1 VPVAIELTGVSK
13 LYKLYDSPNQRLKEL
28 ATFNRIQ
35 AHSELWVLRDISLRI
50 EKGETFCIVGENGSG
65 KSTLLKLIAG
75 ILEPTQ
81 GTVQVHGRMT
91 TLLELGSGFNPE
103 FTGRENLYLNAA
115 IHGLSNAE
123 VDAKLAA
130 ILAFA
135 EIGEHID
142 QPLRTYSSG
151 MAVRLGFALAAH
163 LDPEILIVDEALAVG
178 DIYFRQRC
186 MRKIHELRASGVT
199 LIFVSHDVAD
209 VCALGTRVLW
219 LDKGHMRQLGEPA
232 AVTADYLAA
241 SLEKDSNLRHT
252 EAVSTAPHDSQ
263 PIVVPP
269 LAPGITRHGDRRAEV
284 LGLLTMDEHGAVT
297 TAFAAPC
304 KLIIR
309 VQVRGIA
316 ATIRQPI
323 VGVLLRTAD
332 GIDLAGANTARL
344 NLPVSPLA
352 PGEVRTLDFH
362 FDLPEFAPGRYTL
375 TPAVADGDLGE
386 YAICDMAQNAAAFD
400 VRATRPVTGY
410 LRFPCTVSVSRPLP
424 E

>member
-1 VPVAIELTGVSK
+1 MPIAIELQGVSK

-28 ATFNRIQ
+28 ATFNRLQ
-35 AHSELWVLRDISLRI
+35 THRELWVLRDVSLSI

-75 ILEPTQ
+75 ILEPTA
-81 GTVQVHGRMT
+81 GTVEVHGRMT

-115 IHGLSNAE
+115 IHGLTKAE
-123 VDAKLAA
+123 VDAKLES

-186 MRKIHELRASGVT
+186 MRKIHELRAAGVT

-232 AVTADYLAA
+232 AVTSDYLAA
-241 SLEKDSNLRHT
+241 LLEKDSNMRHH
-252 EAVSTAPHDSQ
+252 EPVSEVHLTTQAID
-263 PIVVPP
+263 VPP
-269 LAPGITRHGDRRAEV
+269 IAASITRHGDGRGEV
-284 LGLLTMDEHGAVT
+284 LGLTLRDEQGRIIEQLEVPA
-297 TAFAAPC
+297 
-304 KLIIR
+304 KLVVR
-309 VQVRGIA
+309 VQVRGRQA
-316 ATIRQPI
+316 IRQPI

-332 GIDLAGANTARL
+332 GIDLAGANTAGA
-344 NLPVSPLA
+344 NLPVSPIA
-352 PGEVRTLDFH
+352 AGEVRTLDFH
-362 FDLPEFAPGRYTL
+362 FDLPELAPGDYTL
-375 TPAVADGDLGE
+375 TPAIADGDLGE
-386 YAICDMAQNAAAFD
+386 YAICDMAQNAASLRIAAGP
-400 VRATRPVTGY
+400 RTVTGY
-410 LRFPCTVSVSRPLP
+410 LRFPCTVSVSRQ
-424 E
+424 

>member
-1 VPVAIELTGVSK
+1 MPPIAIELTGVSK

-35 AHSELWVLRDISLRI
+35 LHRELWVLRDISLRI
-50 EKGETFCIVGENGSG
+50 EKGETFCIIGENGSG

-115 IHGLSNAE
+115 IHGLTNAE

-232 AVTADYLAA
+232 AVTSSYLAA
-241 SLEKDSNLRHT
+241 LLEKDSNLRHT
-252 EAVSTAPHDSQ
+252 EAVSTAPHESQ
-263 PIVVPP
+263 PIIVPP
-269 LAPGITRHGDRRAEV
+269 LASTITRHGDGRGEV
-284 LGLLTMDEHGAVT
+284 LGLLLQDEHGAAVT
-297 TAFAAPC
+297 TIAPPS
-304 KLIIR
+304 KLIVR
-309 VQVRGIA
+309 VQVRGLQPL
-316 ATIRQPI
+316 RQPI
-323 VGVLLRTAD
+323 IGVLLRTAD
-332 GIDLAGANTARL
+332 GIDLAGANTAGL
-344 NLPVSPLA
+344 NLPVSPLS

-362 FDLPEFAPGRYTL
+362 FDLPELAPGHYTL
-375 TPAVADGDLGE
+375 TPAIADGDLGE
-386 YAICDMAQNAAAFD
+386 YAICDMAQNAATFE
-400 VRATRPVTGY
+400 VTATRAITGY
-410 LRFPCTVSVSRPLP
+410 LRFPCTVSVSRQ
-424 E
+424 